1 MSEGEKHPGEA
12 GRGKKEEDRP
22 RRRLRL
28 RREDSAA
35 SAWLFGHLTQ
45 RVRSRAP
52 LETASAGGGM
62 WERND
67 GETDV
72 SVASGAPAPTCLV
85 IPEAESRKKSSADLH
100 PNCTFM
106 TITANL
112 CPTQIPKLKSKAPV
126 PQNVTI
132 FEERALKGVIKL
144 K

>member
-12 GRGKKEEDRP
+12 GRGKKEEDRW

-35 SAWLFGHLTQ
+35 SAWLFSHLTQ
-45 RVRSRAP
+45 CVRSRAP
-52 LETASAGGGM
+52 LETASAGGARG
-62 WERND
+62 ERTD
-67 GETDV
+67 RETDV
-72 SVASGAPAPTCLV
+72 SAASVPPAPTCLV
-85 IPEAESRKKSSADLH
+85 IPEAERRKESSADLR

-106 TITANL
+106 TIMANL

-126 PQNVTI
+126 LQNVTI
-132 FEERALKGVIKL
+132 FEERALKGVIKS

>member
-12 GRGKKEEDRP
+12 GRGKKEENRP

-62 WERND
+62 WGQERRRD
-67 GETDV
+67 RHLG
-72 SVASGAPAPTCLV
+72 GLRC
-85 IPEAESRKKSSADLH
+85 SSSHLSSH
-100 PNCTFM
+100 PR
-106 TITANL
+106 
-112 CPTQIPKLKSKAPV
+112 S
-126 PQNVTI
+126 
-132 FEERALKGVIKL
+132 
-144 K
+144 